1 MSYYYDRDYV
11 PTPPP
16 IIYPDELVFY
26 GNTDIDP
33 SKYTSTNDDI
43 GTIDI
48 SCLIPFY
55 DPEKTLQENRNF
67 IMQLLLDYMKK
78 GKLILSMP
86 TTTNNRLIYLDGLT
100 LKCTSVYG
108 PVTSD
113 KSQIIFGSNRIY
125 KPSST
130 ERKFNIFIVM
140 NLYGIVNKIK
150 DNKADLYPYWFI
162 TGNSIGSVPST
173 T

>member
-16 IIYPDELVFY
+16 IIYPDELIFY
-26 GNTDIDP
+26 GNTDIK
-33 SKYTSTNDDI
+33 SNKYDSRNNDI

-48 SCLIPFY
+48 SCLVPFY
-55 DPEKTLQENRNF
+55 DSEKTLQENRVV
-67 IMQLLLDYMKK
+67 IMNLLLDYLKK

-86 TTTNNRLIYLDGLT
+86 SSNNNSYIYLDGLT
-100 LKCTSVYG
+100 LKCTSIYG

-113 KSQIIFGSNRIY
+113 TSQIIFGSNRVY
-125 KPSST
+125 RPGSV

-140 NLYGIVNKIK
+140 DLFNFVNKIK
-150 DNKADLYPYWFI
+150 DNKADKYPYWFI
-162 TGNSIGSVPST
+162 TGNSIGSVPSPT
-173 T
+173 

>member
-1 MSYYYDRDYV
+1 MSINLERIYI

-16 IIYPDELVFY
+16 IVYPDELVFY
-26 GNTDIDP
+26 GNTDIDS

-48 SCLIPFY
+48 SCLVPFY
-55 DPEKTLQENRNF
+55 DPEKTIQENRNF
-67 IMQLLLDYMKK
+67 LMELLQDYMKK
-78 GKLILSMP
+78 GRLVLSMP

-100 LKCTSVYG
+100 LKCTSIYG

-113 KSQIIFGSNRIY
+113 KSQIIFGSNRVY

-140 NLYGIVNKIK
+140 DLFNFANKIR
-150 DNKADLYPYWFI
+150 DNKADKYPYWFI
-162 TGNSIGSVPST
+162 TGNSINSVPST